1 VIFGSAPS
9 FTFDSL
15 LDRVDWSQAPT
26 SNSGDTEA
34 TMPTT
39 STTSAS
45 GSLHRGF
52 DASRWRVL
60 AILSIAIVLSLTT
73 WFSATAITPEL
84 KREWHLSPFVLSWLT
99 VGVQIGFVCGALA
112 ASLVNLPD
120 IVRLNRLMALSAA
133 LAAAANASLLVE
145 PSPIVAIAARVLT
158 GLALAG
164 VYPPALKLVSTWFN
178 RDRGLALGMVV
189 GALTLGSSM
198 PHLFRS
204 LSAAVDWRFV
214 VKMSTLATSIGAV
227 LFLFFARE
235 GPYPFGRALF
245 DPRQAGAVFRDRNLL
260 LANLGYFGH
269 MWELY
274 AMWAWLLVYVNAALG
289 AQHISLVGRAS
300 LLTFVAIGMGTFGCI
315 LGGILSD
322 RIGRTATTAGMM
334 IVSGACA
341 LAIGFAFDG
350 PSWLFISILVIW
362 GVSVIGDSAQF
373 SAMVTELADRRF
385 VGTALSVQLGLGFAL
400 TVVAIWLMPRMA
412 DFLGSWRWAFLML
425 VPGPSIG
432 ASAMLLLRRSPAS
445 ARLANGMR

>member
-1 VIFGSAPS
+1 
-9 FTFDSL
+9 
-15 LDRVDWSQAPT
+15 
-26 SNSGDTEA
+26 
-34 TMPTT
+34 MPTT
-39 STTSAS
+39 LPARTADP
-45 GSLHRGF
+45 LHRG

-60 AILSIAIVLSLTT
+60 ALLAIAIVLSLTT

-112 ASLVNLPD
+112 ASLINLPD
-120 IVRLNRLMALSAA
+120 IVRLSRLMAVSAA
-133 LAAAANASLLVE
+133 LAAAANAFLLLE
-145 PSPIVAIAARVLT
+145 PRPMVAVAARVAT
-158 GLALAG
+158 GFALAG

-178 RDRGLALGMVV
+178 RDRGLALGTVV

-214 VKMSTLATSIGAV
+214 VKTSTFATLIGAL

-245 DPRQAGAVFRDRNLL
+245 DPRQAGAVFRDRSLL

-274 AMWAWLLVYVNAALG
+274 AMWAWLLVYVNEALG
-289 AQHISLVGRAS
+289 AQDIPLAGRAS
-300 LLTFVAIGMGTFGCI
+300 LLTFVAIGTGAFGCI
-315 LGGILSD
+315 LGGVLSD
-322 RIGRTATTAGMM
+322 RIGRTLTTAGMM
-334 IVSGACA
+334 MVSGSCA

-362 GVSVIGDSAQF
+362 GVAVIGDSAQF
-373 SAMVTELADRRF
+373 SAMVTELADQRF

-400 TVVAIWLMPRMA
+400 TVVAIWLTPRLA
-412 DFLGSWRWAFLML
+412 DYLGSWRWTFVML
-425 VPGPSIG
+425 VPGPAIG
-432 ASAMLLLRRSPAS
+432 ASAMLWLRRSPAS

>member
-1 VIFGSAPS
+1 
-9 FTFDSL
+9 
-15 LDRVDWSQAPT
+15 
-26 SNSGDTEA
+26 
-34 TMPTT
+34 MPTT
-39 STTSAS
+39 ASTRAPRSSREPA
-45 GSLHRGF
+45 
-52 DASRWRVL
+52 DAARWRAL

-84 KREWHLSPFVLSWLT
+84 KREWQLSPFVLSWLT
-99 VGVQIGFVCGALA
+99 IGVQIGFVCGALA

-120 IVRLNRLMALSAA
+120 IVRLNRLMALCAL
-133 LAAAANASLLVE
+133 LAAVANASLLLAHG
-145 PSPIVAIAARVLT
+145 PTSAIAARIVT
-158 GLALAG
+158 GFALAG

-178 RDRGLALGMVV
+178 RDRGLALGTAV

-204 LSAAVDWRFV
+204 LSTFVDWRFV
-214 VKMSTLATSIGAV
+214 VKISTLATLIGAA
-227 LFLFFARE
+227 LFFLFARE

-245 DPRQAGAVFRDRNLL
+245 NPRQAGAVFRDRNLL

-274 AMWAWLLVYVNAALG
+274 AMWAWLLVYVNASLA
-289 AQHISLVGRAS
+289 AQHQSVVGRAS
-300 LLTFVAIGMGTFGCI
+300 FLTFVAIGVGAFGCI

-334 IVSGACA
+334 VVSGACA
-341 LAIGFAFDG
+341 LGIGLAFGG
-350 PSWLFISILVIW
+350 PSWLFITILIIW
-362 GVSVIGDSAQF
+362 GVSIIGDSAQF
-373 SAMVTELADRRF
+373 SAMITELSDRRF

-412 DFLGSWRWAFLML
+412 YVLGSWRWAFLML
-425 VPGPSIG
+425 VPGPSVG
-432 ASAMLLLRRSPAS
+432 AFAMLLLRRKPAS

>member
-1 VIFGSAPS
+1 
-9 FTFDSL
+9 
-15 LDRVDWSQAPT
+15 
-26 SNSGDTEA
+26 
-34 TMPTT
+34 MPTT
-39 STTSAS
+39 STSRAS
-45 GSLHRGF
+45 GLLHS
-52 DASRWRVL
+52 DTDVSRCRVL
-60 AILSIAIVLSLTT
+60 AVLSIAIVLSLTT

-99 VGVQIGFVCGALA
+99 NGVQIGFVCGALA

-120 IVRLNRLMALSAA
+120 IVRLNGLMALSAL
-133 LAAAANASLLVE
+133 LAAAANASLLLQHGPMGAV
-145 PSPIVAIAARVLT
+145 AARVVT
-158 GLALAG
+158 GFALAG

-178 RDRGLALGMVV
+178 RDRGFALGMVV
-189 GALTLGSSM
+189 GALTVGSSM

-204 LSAAVDWRFV
+204 LSGAVDWRFV
-214 VKMSTLATSIGAV
+214 VKMSTLATSVGAV

-235 GPYPFGRALF
+235 GPYPFLRALF
-245 DPRQAGAVFRDRNLL
+245 DPRQAGAVFRDRNLF

-274 AMWAWLLVYVNAALG
+274 AMWAWLLVYVNEALG
-289 AQHISLVGRAS
+289 AQHMSLAGRAS
-300 LLTFVAIGMGTFGCI
+300 ILTFVAIG
-315 LGGILSD
+315 
-322 RIGRTATTAGMM
+322 IGRTLTTAGMM
-334 IVSGACA
+334 IISGTCA

-350 PSWLFISILVIW
+350 PSWLFVTILVIW
-362 GVSVIGDSAQF
+362 GISVIGDSAQF

-432 ASAMLLLRRSPAS
+432 ASAMLLLRRSPGS
-445 ARLANGMR
+445 ARLANGLR

>member
-1 VIFGSAPS
+1 
-9 FTFDSL
+9 
-15 LDRVDWSQAPT
+15 
-26 SNSGDTEA
+26 
-34 TMPTT
+34 MPTT
-39 STTSAS
+39 STTCAS
-45 GSLHRGF
+45 GSLHRGA

-60 AILSIAIVLSLTT
+60 ALLSIAIVLSLTT

-145 PSPIVAIAARVLT
+145 PSPIVAIAARMLT

-198 PHLFRS
+198 PHLFHS
-204 LSAAVDWRFV
+204 LSGAVDWRFV
-214 VKMSTLATSIGAV
+214 VKMSTLATLVGAV
-227 LFLFFARE
+227 FFLFFARE

-274 AMWAWLLVYVNAALG
+274 AMWAWLLVYVNEALA
-289 AQHISLVGRAS
+289 AQHMSLVGRAS
-300 LLTFVAIGMGTFGCI
+300 LLTFMVIGMGAFGCI

-341 LAIGFAFDG
+341 LVIGFAFYG

-373 SAMVTELADRRF
+373 SAMVTELADRSF

-400 TVVAIWLMPRMA
+400 TVMAIWLMPRMA
-412 DFLGSWRWAFLML
+412 DFLGSWRWAFLIL
-425 VPGPSIG
+425 VPGPSLG

>member
-1 VIFGSAPS
+1 
-9 FTFDSL
+9 
-15 LDRVDWSQAPT
+15 
-26 SNSGDTEA
+26 
-34 TMPTT
+34 MPTT
-39 STTSAS
+39 ESTLAS
-45 GSLHRGF
+45 GSLPRAA

-60 AILSIAIVLSLTT
+60 TLLSIAIVLSLTA
-73 WFSATAITPEL
+73 WFSATAIMPEL
-84 KREWHLSPFVLSWLT
+84 KREWNLSPFALSCLT
-99 VGVQIGFVCGALA
+99 IGVQIGFVCGALG

-120 IVRLNRLMALSAA
+120 IVRLRTLMALSAL
-133 LAAAANASLLVE
+133 LAATANASLLLDRG
-145 PSPIVAIAARVLT
+145 PAGAIAARVLT

-178 RDRGLALGMVV
+178 RDRGLALGTVI

-204 LSAAVDWRFV
+204 LSEAVDWRFV
-214 VKMSTLATSIGAV
+214 VKASSFATLVGAV

-274 AMWAWLLVYVNAALG
+274 AMWAWLLVYVNEALG
-289 AQHISLVGRAS
+289 SQHALSVGRAS
-300 LLTFVAIGMGTFGCI
+300 LLTFAAIGTGAFGCI

-322 RIGRTATTAGMM
+322 RIGRTLTTAGMM

-350 PSWLFISILVIW
+350 PTWLFITLLVIW
-362 GVSVIGDSAQF
+362 GISIIGDSAQF
-373 SAMVTELADRRF
+373 SAMVTELADQRF

-412 DFLGSWRWAFLML
+412 DLLGSWRWTFLVL

-432 ASAMLLLRRSPAS
+432 ASAVLLLRRSPAS

>member
-1 VIFGSAPS
+1 
-9 FTFDSL
+9 
-15 LDRVDWSQAPT
+15 
-26 SNSGDTEA
+26 
-34 TMPTT
+34 MPTT
-39 STTSAS
+39 STSRAS
-45 GSLHRGF
+45 GLLHPHT
-52 DASRWRVL
+52 DVSRWRVL
-60 AILSIAIVLSLTT
+60 AVLSIAIVLSLTT

-99 VGVQIGFVCGALA
+99 NGVQIGFVCGALA

-120 IVRLNRLMALSAA
+120 IVRLNGLMALSAL
-133 LAAAANASLLVE
+133 LAAAANASLLLQHG
-145 PSPIVAIAARVLT
+145 PIGAVAARVVT
-158 GLALAG
+158 GFALAG

-189 GALTLGSSM
+189 GALTVGSSM

-204 LSAAVDWRFV
+204 LSGAVDWRFV
-214 VKMSTLATSIGAV
+214 VKMSTLATSLGAV

-235 GPYPFGRALF
+235 GPYPFLRALF
-245 DPRQAGAVFRDRNLL
+245 DPRQAGAVFRDRNLF

-274 AMWAWLLVYVNAALG
+274 AMWAWLLVYVNEALG
-289 AQHISLVGRAS
+289 AQHMSLAGRAS
-300 LLTFVAIGMGTFGCI
+300 ILTFVAIAMGAFGCI

-322 RIGRTATTAGMM
+322 RIGRTFTTAGMM
-334 IVSGACA
+334 IISGTCA

-350 PSWLFISILVIW
+350 PSWLFVTILVIW
-362 GVSVIGDSAQF
+362 GISVIGDSAQF

-432 ASAMLLLRRSPAS
+432 ASAMLLLRRSPGS

>member
-1 VIFGSAPS
+1 
-9 FTFDSL
+9 
-15 LDRVDWSQAPT
+15 
-26 SNSGDTEA
+26 
-34 TMPTT
+34 MPTT
-39 STTSAS
+39 STSRAS
-45 GSLHRGF
+45 GLLHP
-52 DASRWRVL
+52 DTDVSRCRVL
-60 AILSIAIVLSLTT
+60 AVLSIAIVLSLTT

-99 VGVQIGFVCGALA
+99 NGVQIGFVCGALA

-120 IVRLNRLMALSAA
+120 IVRLNGLMALSAL
-133 LAAAANASLLVE
+133 LAAAANASLLLQHGPMGAV
-145 PSPIVAIAARVLT
+145 AARVVT
-158 GLALAG
+158 GFALAG

-178 RDRGLALGMVV
+178 RDRGFALGMVV
-189 GALTLGSSM
+189 GALTVGSSM

-204 LSAAVDWRFV
+204 LSGAVDWRFV
-214 VKMSTLATSIGAV
+214 VKMSTLATSVGAV

-235 GPYPFGRALF
+235 GPYPFLPALF
-245 DPRQAGAVFRDRNLL
+245 DPRQAGAVFRDRNLF

-274 AMWAWLLVYVNAALG
+274 AMWAWLLVYVNEALG
-289 AQHISLVGRAS
+289 AQHMSLAGRAS
-300 LLTFVAIGMGTFGCI
+300 ILTFVAIGMGAFGCI

-322 RIGRTATTAGMM
+322 RIGRTLTTAGMM
-334 IVSGACA
+334 IISGTCA

-350 PSWLFISILVIW
+350 PSWLFVTILVIW
-362 GVSVIGDSAQF
+362 GISVIGDSAQF

-432 ASAMLLLRRSPAS
+432 ASAMLLLRRSPGS

>member
-1 VIFGSAPS
+1 MP
-9 FTFDSL
+9 
-15 LDRVDWSQAPT
+15 PT
-26 SNSGDTEA
+26 E
-34 TMPTT
+34 
-39 STTSAS
+39 STRAS
-45 GSLHRGF
+45 GSLHRAA

-60 AILSIAIVLSLTT
+60 ALLSIAIVLSLTA
-73 WFSATAITPEL
+73 WFSATAIMPEL
-84 KREWHLSPFVLSWLT
+84 KREWHLSPFVLAWLT
-99 VGVQIGFVCGALA
+99 NGVQIGFVCGALG

-120 IVRLNRLMALSAA
+120 IVRLRTLMASSAL
-133 LAAAANASLLVE
+133 LAAAANASLLVDHG
-145 PSPIVAIAARVLT
+145 PVGAIAARVVT
-158 GLALAG
+158 GFALAG

-178 RDRGLALGMVV
+178 RDRGLALGTVI

-204 LSAAVDWRFV
+204 LSESVDWRFV
-214 VKMSTLATSIGAV
+214 VKASTLATTVGGV

-235 GPYPFGRALF
+235 GPYPFGRAIF
-245 DPRQAGAVFRDRNLL
+245 DPRQAGAVFRDRDLL

-274 AMWAWLLVYVNAALG
+274 AMWAWLLLYVNEALG
-289 AQHISLVGRAS
+289 AQHALSVGRAS
-300 LLTFVAIGMGTFGCI
+300 LLTFVAIGTGAFGCI

-322 RIGRTATTAGMM
+322 RIGRTLTTAGMM

-350 PSWLFISILVIW
+350 PSWLFITILVIW
-362 GVSVIGDSAQF
+362 GISVIGDSAQF
-373 SAMVTELADRRF
+373 SAMVTELADQRF

-412 DFLGSWRWAFLML
+412 DFLGSWRWTFLVL

-432 ASAMLLLRRSPAS
+432 ACAMLLLRRSPAS
-445 ARLANGMR
+445 TRLANGMR

>member
-1 VIFGSAPS
+1 MA
-9 FTFDSL
+9 
-15 LDRVDWSQAPT
+15 
-26 SNSGDTEA
+26 
-34 TMPTT
+34 TT
-39 STTSAS
+39 STTCAP
-45 GSLHRGF
+45 GSLHRGA
-52 DASRWRVL
+52 DASRWRAL
-60 AILSIAIVLSLTT
+60 ALLSIAIVLSLTT

-99 VGVQIGFVCGALA
+99 VGVQIGFVCGALG

-120 IVRLNRLMALSAA
+120 LVRLDRLMALSAA

-145 PSPIVAIAARVLT
+145 PSPIIAIAARVLT
-158 GLALAG
+158 GFALAG

-178 RDRGLALGMVV
+178 RDRGLALGVVV

-198 PHLFRS
+198 PHLFHS
-204 LSAAVDWRFV
+204 LSEAMDWRFV
-214 VKMSTLATSIGAV
+214 VKMSTLATSVGAV

-245 DPRQAGAVFRDRNLL
+245 DLRQAGAVFRDRNLL

-274 AMWAWLLVYVNAALG
+274 AMWAWLLVYVNEALG
-289 AQHISLVGRAS
+289 SQHMSLVGRAS
-300 LLTFVAIGMGTFGCI
+300 LLTFVAIGMGAFGCI

-341 LAIGFAFDG
+341 VAIGFAFDG
-350 PSWLFISILVIW
+350 PAWLFISILVIW

-400 TVVAIWLMPRMA
+400 TVVSIWLMPRMA

-432 ASAMLLLRRSPAS
+432 ASAMLLLRRSPGS